1 MHEPEYHSPL
11 FRSISCQCARSLS
24 PCPPYLC
31 GVGRLTSY
39 CKLTGNSLTPHRY
52 SLLTI
57 DPTTMLL
64 CTAFSNKTVSF
75 SYTRSCRLHKEP
87 AGATTQHRKMKY
99 TRLLVLRTCLLLVS
113 VYADV
118 SGQYAYEA
126 YGVAEFRRESSTG
139 CMTEVCELEG
149 VVGTMQVQHMH
160 DSHMPAT
167 AAQAAVFGLQEETG
181 VMQLLGIATVTS
193 SNSLSDRVSVNFNW
207 QDARVVM
214 LVYVRHNISNRDV
227 KLMVREGKNTTK
239 FFLGA
244 PDQCILCRSSAT
256 VITGMEVRNSA
267 LTIKSAA
274 SEWKSHIAKFG

>member
-1 MHEPEYHSPL
+1 M
-11 FRSISCQCARSLS
+11 
-24 PCPPYLC
+24 
-31 GVGRLTSY
+31 
-39 CKLTGNSLTPHRY
+39 
-52 SLLTI
+52 
-57 DPTTMLL
+57 
-64 CTAFSNKTVSF
+64 
-75 SYTRSCRLHKEP
+75 
-87 AGATTQHRKMKY
+87 
-99 TRLLVLRTCLLLVS
+99 LLVS
-113 VYADV
+113 VYAGV

-126 YGVAEFRRESSTG
+126 YGVAEFQRESSTD
-139 CMTEVCELEG
+139 CMTEGVCVLEG
-149 VVGTMQVQHMH
+149 FVGTVQVTHAM
-160 DSHMPAT
+160 DST
-167 AAQAAVFGLQEETG
+167 AAQAAVYGLQEETG